1 MLYQIPYFN
10 ISDAVGYVAEVGGS
24 VFCHLKWSEQTIQRI
39 LCGLIWTISCFVFF
53 FLLPQP
59 IFFLSLRKILTMR
72 CSWVAENRLHL
83 ECQVL

>member
-39 LCGLIWTISCFVFF
+39 LYGLIWTVSCFVLFF
-53 FLLPQP
+53 FSS
-59 IFFLSLRKILTMR
+59 FATTHFLKHKKNINHAVQLG
-72 CSWVAENRLHL
+72 C
-83 ECQVL
+83 